1 MKAVSNSQVEFYLDL
16 CSSLVRC
23 DPLSLESDKNLR
35 RDISTMENRTR
46 TEGLS
51 FLTKTLPKLGKALDQ
66 GLLSSRLLI
75 PREFGNSHKD
85 RGIPAFLQ
93 AYFRRVFDTQGVL
106 LAEPDAFA
114 VKHLRQVLFF
124 AYKLE
129 LPYSSEQEASVVDA
143 FVQTEKELELG
154 ADPYSA
160 ELQKLMVRVTRDI
173 FVDFEPKSIVPRHGP
188 GAVATGEKLEEKWVF
203 KRLYDSIHQVFPYYE
218 YFIVGSARELIDR
231 RDWYKSLERLETG
244 VAKVVLVPKDSRGPR
259 LISCEPLEFQWIQQG
274 LGRKLMEFFEHH
286 PMTKGHINFANQQT
300 NRMLALESSTSQEW
314 ATIDLKEASDRVSLE
329 LVRNVFQDCPNLLKA
344 LEASRTSATLLPN
357 GEVLS
362 LKKFAPMGSALCF
375 PVEAY
380 LFWVIM
386 VAAMQLKTKLPLKTV
401 RERIFVYGDDLI
413 VPTEWAPQCM
423 RALERFALKVNR
435 DKSCITGFFR
445 ESCGMDAFMGVDV
458 TPTRLKKLW
467 STSPNDGIALAS
479 YTSVA
484 NQMTAKGYKYTAS
497 LLWEKIQ
504 DIYGFIPYGVKSSSF
519 PCYEVNSPDEAEE
532 LNFLCGV
539 RTRFSDHYQRF
550 EFRVK
555 RIVSGKLD
563 TLLDGWARLLRDVN
577 LGAGD
582 EPDVVVVP
590 RSTKIRAGWSP
601 V

>member
-1 MKAVSNSQVEFYLDL
+1 MKGIPNSQVEFYLEL
-16 CSSLVRC
+16 CTSLVRC
-23 DPLSLESDKNLR
+23 DPLSLESKKNLA
-35 RDISTMENRTR
+35 RDVSTMEKRTR
-46 TEGLS
+46 SEGLS

-85 RGIPAFLQ
+85 CGIPAFLQ

-106 LAEPDAFA
+106 LAEPSAEA
-114 VKHLRQVLFF
+114 VRHLRQVLFF

-129 LPYSSEQEASVVDA
+129 LPYSEEQEASVVDA
-143 FVQTEKELELG
+143 FIEAEKELELG
-154 ADPYSA
+154 ADVYSA
-160 ELQKLMVRVTRDI
+160 ELQKVMRKLTRDI
-173 FVDFEPKSIVPRHGP
+173 FVSFNPKDIVPRHGP

-203 KRLYDSIHQVFPYYE
+203 KRLYNAIHQVFPYYE
-218 YFIVGSARELIDR
+218 YFVVGSSRELVDR
-231 RDWYKSLERLETG
+231 RSWYKSLERLETG

-286 PMTKGHINFANQQT
+286 SMTKGHINFTRQEI
-300 NRMLALESSTSQEW
+300 NRSLALEGSILQNW

-329 LVRNVFQDCPNLLKA
+329 LVRSVFQDCPDLLRA
-344 LEASRTSATLLPN
+344 LEACRTTATKLPS
-357 GEVLS
+357 GEVLA

-380 LFWVIM
+380 VFWAIL
-386 VAAMQLKTKLPLKTV
+386 VAAMSLKLKLPLKTV
-401 RERIFVYGDDLI
+401 GERIFVYGDDII
-413 VPTEWAPQCM
+413 VPTDWAAQCTI
-423 RALERFALKVNR
+423 ALERLALKVNHS
-435 DKSCITGFFR
+435 KCCVTGSFR
-445 ESCGMDAFMGVDV
+445 ESCGMDAFKGVDV
-458 TPTRLKKLW
+458 TPTRMKKLW
-467 STSPNDGIALAS
+467 SASRNDGVALAS

-484 NQMTAKGYKYTAS
+484 NQMVAKGYAVTAS
-497 LLWEKIQ
+497 ILWERIQ
-504 DIYGFIPYGVKSSSF
+504 SVYGFIPYGTKQSSF
-519 PCYEVNSPDEAEE
+519 PCYEVNDPAVAEE
-532 LNFLCGV
+532 MNLQCGV
-539 RTRFSDHYQRF
+539 RVRFSDRYQRF

-563 TLLDGWARLLRDVN
+563 TVLDGWARLLKNVN
-577 LGAGD
+577 SGAGD

>member
-1 MKAVSNSQVEFYLDL
+1 MGVSNSQVEFYLEL
-16 CSSLVRC
+16 CTSLVRC
-23 DPLSLESDKNLR
+23 DPLSLESVKNLR
-35 RDISTMENRTR
+35 QDISTMENRTR
-46 TEGLS
+46 REGLS

-66 GLLSSRLLI
+66 GLLSSYLSI
-75 PREFGNSHKD
+75 PSEFGNSHKD

-93 AYFRRVFDTQGVL
+93 AYFREVFDTQGVL
-106 LAEPDAFA
+106 LAEPSASA

-129 LPYSSEQEASVVDA
+129 IPYTDEQEASTIEA
-143 FVQTEKELELG
+143 FVQTEQELELG

-160 ELQKLMVRVTRDI
+160 ELQKVMGRVTRDI
-173 FVDFEPKSIVPRHGP
+173 FESFEFRTIVPRHGP

-203 KRLYDSIHQVFPYYE
+203 KRLYNSIHQVFPYYE
-218 YFIVGSARELIDR
+218 YFVVGSARELIDR
-231 RDWYKSLERLETG
+231 RDWYKALERLETG

-286 PMTKGHINFANQQT
+286 PMTKGHINFTHQGT
-300 NRMLALESSTSQEW
+300 NRQLALDSSISQEW

-329 LVRNVFQDCPNLLKA
+329 LVRKVFHGCPDLLRA
-344 LEASRTSATLLPN
+344 LEACRTTATLLPD
-357 GEVLS
+357 GRVLP
-362 LKKFAPMGSALCF
+362 LNKYAPMGSALCF

-380 LFWVIM
+380 IFWVIL
-386 VAAMQLKTKLPLKTV
+386 VAAMHLKTKLPLKTV
-401 RERIFVYGDDLI
+401 GERIFVYGDDLI
-413 VPTEWAPQCM
+413 VPTDWASQCTT
-423 RALERFALKVNR
+423 ALERFALKVNR
-435 DKSCITGFFR
+435 SKCCVTGFFR

-467 STSPNDGIALAS
+467 SASRTDGIALSS

-484 NQMTAKGYKYTAS
+484 NQMTAKGYHYTAS
-497 LLWEKIQ
+497 VMWEKIQ
-504 DIYGFIPYGVKSSSF
+504 SIYGFIPYGVKSSSF
-519 PCYEVNSPDEAEE
+519 PCVEVDDPAVAEE
-532 LNFLCGV
+532 MNFQCGV

-555 RIVSGKLD
+555 RIVSRKLD
-563 TLLDGWARLLRDVN
+563 AVVDGWARLLRDVN

-590 RSTKIRAGWSP
+590 RSTKIKAGWSP